1 MSDVA
6 GIIARL
12 ENDNETFTAVEV
24 RQLLEHRRN
33 QMVADAAKE
42 AKALLI
48 MIRDDDPSG
57 VNYEQ
62 TQEERA

>member
-6 GIIARL
+6 SLIARL

-42 AKALLI
+42 ARMALS
-48 MIRDDDPSG
+48 MIRNDNPLV

>member
-42 AKALLI
+42 ARAMLS
-48 MIRDDDPSG
+48 MIRDDNPWE
-57 VNYEQ
+57 VTHEQ

>member
-6 GIIARL
+6 GLMTRL

-42 AKALLI
+42 ARTMLS
-48 MIRDDDPSG
+48 MIRNDNPLV